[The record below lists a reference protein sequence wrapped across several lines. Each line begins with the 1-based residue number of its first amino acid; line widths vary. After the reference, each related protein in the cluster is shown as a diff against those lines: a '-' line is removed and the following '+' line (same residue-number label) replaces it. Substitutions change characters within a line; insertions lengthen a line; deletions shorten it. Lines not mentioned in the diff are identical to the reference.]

1 MKSFL
6 KNIGVLTIVTFFTV
20 IPLLTFAVG
29 PVEQGSSGGMNSAGE
44 PSTGGMNS
52 AASKIQIKIENP
64 LADKGVNTIS
74 DFLALVINDLVLP
87 IGALIAVLYIM
98 YAGFLMVTARG
109 DESQLKD
116 AKAAFTHA
124 AIGTAILL
132 GSWVIAEVIQTT
144 VNSLTSS

>member
-1 MKSFL
+1 MKSFFRNFGIL
-6 KNIGVLTIVTFFTV
+6 SIVTFFAV
-20 IPLLTFAVG
+20 LPLITFAIG
-29 PVEQGSSGGMNSAGE
+29 PEQGSIGGTNSAGG
-44 PSTGGMNS
+44 SSSGGTS
-52 AASKIQIKIENP
+52 AAERIEIRIENP
-64 LADKGVNTIS
+64 LAARGVNTIS
-74 DFLALVINDLVLP
+74 DFLKVVINDLVLP

-132 GSWVIAEVIQTT
+132 GSWVIAEVVQTT
-144 VNSLTSS
+144 VNSLTSSS

>member
-6 KNIGVLTIVTFFTV
+6 RSFGILSIVTFFA
-20 IPLLTFAVG
+20 ILPLLTFAIG
-29 PVEQGSSGGMNSAGE
+29 PDQGSTGGTNSAGQS
-44 PSTGGMNS
+44 STGGTNPAVS
-52 AASKIQIKIENP
+52 VTSIKIENP
-64 LADKGVNTIS
+64 LAAKGVNTIS
-74 DFLALVINDLVLP
+74 DFLKLVINDLVLP

-109 DESQLKD
+109 DEGQLKD

-144 VNSLTSS
+144 VNSLTSPA

>member
-6 KNIGVLTIVTFFTV
+6 RNFGILSIVTFFAV
-20 IPLLTFAVG
+20 LPLLTSAQSSAG
-29 PVEQGSSGGMNSAGE
+29 GMDSAGQSSSGGMDSAG
-44 PSTGGMNS
+44 
-52 AASKIQIKIENP
+52 SKIQIKIENP
-64 LADKGVNTIS
+64 LAAKGVNTIS
-74 DFLALVINDLVLP
+74 DFLKVVINDLVLP

-109 DESQLKD
+109 DEGQLKD

-132 GSWVIAEVIQTT
+132 GSWVIAEVVQTT

>member
-6 KNIGVLTIVTFFTV
+6 KKLSILSIVTFFSLL
-20 IPLLTFAVG
+20 PLLTFAG
-29 PVEQGSSGGMNSAGE
+29 
-44 PSTGGMNS
+44 PSTGGMGSAGNS
-52 AASKIQIKIENP
+52 STGGMDAAVQVTPIKIVNP
-64 LADKGVNTIS
+64 LAAKGVNTIS
-74 DFLALVINDLVLP
+74 DFLKLVINDLVLP

-109 DESQLKD
+109 DEGQLKD

-144 VNSLTSS
+144 VNSLTSAS

>member
-1 MKSFL
+1 MKYFAKKFGILVVAS
-6 KNIGVLTIVTFFTV
+6 FFTV
-20 IPLLTFAVG
+20 LPLLTFA
-29 PVEQGSSGGMNSAGE
+29 QSSGGMNPAGG
-44 PSTGGMNS
+44 SSSGGMSPGNQR
-52 AASKIQIKIENP
+52 IEIKIENP

-109 DESQLKD
+109 DEGQLKE
-116 AKAAFTHA
+116 AKSAFTNA

-144 VNSLTSS
+144 INSLTSSS